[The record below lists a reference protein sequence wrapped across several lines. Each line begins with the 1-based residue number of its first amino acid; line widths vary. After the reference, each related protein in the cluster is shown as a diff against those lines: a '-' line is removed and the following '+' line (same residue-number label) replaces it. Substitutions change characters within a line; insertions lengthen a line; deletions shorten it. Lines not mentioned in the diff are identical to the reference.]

1 MRDLRQ
7 RDAAHGQAGR
17 WVAAAL
23 VLVLA
28 GCGHRAPA
36 DGAGASGPAARN
48 AAGATI
54 AQTRA
59 ADTGP
64 VNAVA
69 GAQLAGLLPARIGT
83 LRRTSLDST
92 CCGLPGMSTS
102 HAVARYAGPGGT
114 LTLTLTDMGDERG
127 MLGMLDVLQST
138 TSADGSFVRM
148 RRQADGVRVEKH
160 QPASAARPEQDVCE
174 QVVAHRFVIQAQGDS
189 MPPLCRA
196 VAAVP
201 ASALPPLARA
211 AGVPTAH

>member
-1 MRDLRQ
+1 MRGLRQ
-7 RDAAHGQAGR
+7 RDAARGVSGSR
-17 WVAAAL
+17 WTAAAL
-23 VLVLA
+23 ILALA

-36 DGAGASGPAARN
+36 DGGAASGPAARN
-48 AAGATI
+48 AAAT
-54 AQTRA
+54 APARTPA

-69 GAQLAGLLPARIGT
+69 GARLASLLPARIGT
-83 LRRTSLDST
+83 MQRMTLDST
-92 CCGLPGMSTS
+92 CCGLPGLSQS
-102 HAVARYAGPGGT
+102 HAVARYAGPDGT

-138 TSADGSFVRM
+138 TSADGSFVRT

-160 QPASAARPEQDVCE
+160 QPASAGRPEQDVCE

-189 MPPLCRA
+189 LPPLCPA

-211 AGVPTAH
+211 AGVPAH

>member
-1 MRDLRQ
+1 MM
-7 RDAAHGQAGR
+7 
-17 WVAAAL
+17 AAL
-23 VLVLA
+23 VLALA

-36 DGAGASGPAARN
+36 NGGAVPGLAGQTITPAPAPAA
-48 AAGATI
+48 
-54 AQTRA
+54 
-59 ADTGP
+59 DSGP

-83 LRRTSLDST
+83 LRRTGLDSA

-102 HAVARYAGPGGT
+102 HAVAHYAGPDGA

-138 TSADGSFVRM
+138 TSADGSFVRT

-160 QPASAARPEQDVCE
+160 QPASAGRPEQDACE
-174 QVVAHRFVIQAQGDS
+174 LVVARRFVIQARGDS
-189 MPPLCRA
+189 LPPLCRA

-201 ASALPPLARA
+201 ASALPTLARA
-211 AGVPTAH
+211 AGVPPAH